1 LAICR
6 KNINFVLCRHFLKN
20 RGSVGWQI

>member
-6 KNINFVLCRHFLKN
+6 KNINFVLCRQFLKN
-20 RGSVGWQI
+20 RGSAGWQI